1 MLSLRLYIRCRR
13 CGAKILL
20 RSEAKTRNELPYS
33 FELECFR
40 RHRDIYYNYEAFAEI
55 EPTKAPA
62 GAIIGGLIGAVLAGP
77 IGALGGAILAGGAGA
92 SADAADKVAVERF
105 NAS

>member
-1 MLSLRLYIRCRR
+1 MRLYVVCHR

-20 RSEAKTRNELPYS
+20 RSSAKVRNELPYS
-33 FELECFR
+33 FELQCFR
-40 RHRDIYYNYEAFAEI
+40 RHRDIYYNYEVFAEL

-62 GAIIGGLIGAVLAGP
+62 GAIIGGLVGAVLAGP
-77 IGALGGAILAGGAGA
+77 IGAIGGAILLGGAGA